1 MPSISAA
8 LHDLLAARDLTVDE
22 ALTRHVTDDYRQS
35 TNGEWIDRAAFAQQ
49 LSLLRSFI
57 ESVDIDVRDEL
68 VQGSSYAERHVIT
81 VTQRDGAVGRQE
93 VYLFGRLAEDGR
105 FAWLEELTRALP
117 VN

>member
-8 LHDLLAARDLTVDE
+8 LRDLLASHDLTIEE

-35 TNGEWIDRAAFAQQ
+35 TNGDWIDRAAFAQQ

-57 ESVDIDVRDEL
+57 ASVEIEVRSEL

-81 VTQRDGAVGRQE
+81 VTQRDGVAARQE
-93 VYLFGRLAEDGR
+93 VYLFGEIAADGR
-105 FAWLEELTRALP
+105 FASLEELTRALP
-117 VN
+117 SA